1 MFKITLLIVM
11 LFENNSIDCIHVD
24 FMVFLAIEELFTLM
38 IEEMNGFWSLKTGD
52 VKAINLA

>member
-24 FMVFLAIEELFTLM
+24 FTVFLAIEELFTLM

-52 VKAINLA
+52 VKAIN